1 MLNQLNDYLKTD
13 MAKGRGFSQE
23 NNWEDDF
30 DRAKKRKSN
39 KKGSDYKRKS
49 KYKNNYYE
57 DEY

>member
-1 MLNQLNDYLKTD
+1 
-13 MAKGRGFSQE
+13 MAKHRSSSQFE
-23 NNWEDDF
+23 NWDDDF

-39 KKGSDYKRKS
+39 KKGSDYKRKD